1 MKLFYG
7 ATMYPGT
14 GRSRQRISYRP
25 KIMKCGCLFFVV
37 CHQMLRLKLTKVEFT
52 MKRILLLTAIFLT
65 ACGPSTEEKRQVEIE
80 QQRIEK
86 EASEKLAQ
94 EKADRVAAVTCSIM
108 SETRNMDGAVRVEKM
123 NEAREKIGGEAFL
136 RGDDAIKEAF
146 QFGLCSELVLN
157 ENYDEALQPLKD
169 AKRERE
175 RIAREKELEEL
186 RIARE
191 KELEELR
198 IAREKRAE
206 ETRRAVEER
215 KRIER
220 EDLAEAREKYEE
232 KLAQRMQ
239 PLKENHI
246 PTFVPEP
253 KYPSLAINRKMDG
266 YGLVRFNINESGN
279 VARII
284 LLEEWPEGLG
294 FGESALRAAKDLKYE
309 ERGSP
314 IQGVRHKFIFKQ
326 EK

>member
-1 MKLFYG
+1 M
-7 ATMYPGT
+7 
-14 GRSRQRISYRP
+14 I
-25 KIMKCGCLFFVV
+25 
-37 CHQMLRLKLTKVEFT
+37 
-52 MKRILLLTAIFLT
+52 RILFVLSLFAL
-65 ACGPSTEEKRQVEIE
+65 ASCGPSAEEKRQVEME
-80 QQRIEK
+80 KQRIEQ
-86 EASEKLAQ
+86 EASKNLAQ
-94 EKADRVAAVTCSIM
+94 EKAMRIAAVTCSIM
-108 SETRNMDGAVRVEKM
+108 GETRNMDAAVRVREM
-123 NEAREKIGGEAFL
+123 NDAREKIGGEPFL
-136 RGDDAIKEAF
+136 RGDDAIQEAF
-146 QFGLCSELVLN
+146 EYGLCQELVLN

-175 RIAREKELEEL
+175 

-314 IQGVRHKFIFKQ
+314 IQGVRHKFIFKR

>member
-1 MKLFYG
+1 M
-7 ATMYPGT
+7 P
-14 GRSRQRISYRP
+14 
-25 KIMKCGCLFFVV
+25 
-37 CHQMLRLKLTKVEFT
+37 RLKLTKVEFT

-186 RIARE
+186 RIARD
-191 KELEELR
+191 
-198 IAREKRAE
+198 KRAE

-239 PLKENHI
+239 PLKENHT

-253 KYPSLAINRKMDG
+253 KYPSLAINLKMDG

-284 LLEEWPEGLG
+284 LLEEWPKGLG